1 MGQKIYVVKRAEGE
15 YDDYYEYIEKAF
27 YEQDKADKY
36 VTDKTAIYKR
46 LESYRPEW
54 EIIEAELE
62 KSVPEEYWDEIENI
76 NEDSKEF
83 PEYWSDTKVT
93 FINAVIQ
100 TLPEMYEKHGEITLL
115 EMYEYFEA
123 GPYKWN
129 GQPHFFIYETEIE

>member
-15 YDDYYEYIEKAF
+15 YEDYYEYIEKAF

-36 VTDKTAIYKR
+36 ITDKVAIYKR
-46 LESYRPEW
+46 LESYRSEW

-62 KSVPEEYWDEIENI
+62 KAVPEDYYEYIENFSD
-76 NEDSKEF
+76 ESPEF
-83 PEYWSDTKVT
+83 PEYWSDSKVT
-93 FINAVIQ
+93 FINAVKE
-100 TLPEMYEKHGEITLL
+100 TLPEMYERHGEIHLQ
-115 EMYEYFEA
+115 EMYEYFEE